1 MAEGKKCRPRRR
13 VHHQVARLFIA
24 GADFLSASHYLLV
37 QGSYKQEGRPGDSA
51 VI

>member
-1 MAEGKKCRPRRR
+1 MAEGKKCKQRTRFHR
-13 VHHQVARLFIA
+13 QAGWLFIT
-24 GADFLSASHYLLV
+24 GADFLFAFHYLLV